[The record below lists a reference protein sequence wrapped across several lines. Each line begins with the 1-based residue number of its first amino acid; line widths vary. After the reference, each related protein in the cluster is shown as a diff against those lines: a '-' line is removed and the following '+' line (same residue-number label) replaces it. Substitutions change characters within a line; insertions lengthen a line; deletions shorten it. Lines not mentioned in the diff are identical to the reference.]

1 MLKHNEDNIKELLL
15 RFTEGQT
22 TEAEEEVL
30 KDYFTHNKHIP
41 EEWEA
46 YKDLFSSFDTDAYD
60 FTHEEVD
67 AMFVAEP
74 TKKRAIWPWL
84 SIAGIAA
91 CLILVFTLYPRKSA
105 DTLVADNNKVE
116 TKTIPVVPEKVTIA
130 EEKTTCELPATPS
143 KPKARKAV
151 IRKPRPMVQPE
162 IPLKETDTLTISGM
176 TAEEYVKAMIAANM
190 QDLDNNIFNDPIE
203 FQSKIRAKGMELSA
217 RAYKAIKKQEL

>member
-1 MLKHNEDNIKELLL
+1 MLKYNEDNIKKLLL

-30 KDYFTHNKHIP
+30 KDYFTHSEHIP

-60 FTHEEVD
+60 FTQEEVD
-67 AMFVAEP
+67 AMFMTEP
-74 TKKRAIWPWL
+74 AKKRAIWPWL
-84 SIAGIAA
+84 SIAGIAV
-91 CLILVFTLYPRKSA
+91 CLLLIFTLYPRKSA
-105 DTLVADNNKVE
+105 DTIVADNNKVE
-116 TKTIPVVPEKVTIA
+116 TKTIPVVQEKVTIA
-130 EEKTTCELPATPS
+130 EEKTTCEQPTTPS

-151 IRKPRPMVQPE
+151 ARKSRPMVQPE
-162 IPLKETDTLTISGM
+162 NPLKETDTLTISGM

-217 RAYKAIKKQEL
+217 RAYKAIKNQEL

>member
-1 MLKHNEDNIKELLL
+1 MLKYNEDNIKELLL

-30 KDYFTHNKHIP
+30 KDYFTHSKHIP

-60 FTHEEVD
+60 FTQEEVD

-74 TKKRAIWPWL
+74 AKKRAIWPWL

-105 DTLVADNNKVE
+105 DTIVADNYRVE
-116 TKTIPVVPEKVTIA
+116 RKTIPVVPEKVTIA
-130 EEKTTCELPATPS
+130 EEITTCEQPATPS
-143 KPKARKAV
+143 KPKARKTVA
-151 IRKPRPMVQPE
+151 RKPRPMVQPE
-162 IPLKETDTLTISGM
+162 TSLKETDTLTISGM

-217 RAYKAIKKQEL
+217 RAYKAINNQEL

>member
-1 MLKHNEDNIKELLL
+1 MLKYNEDNIKKLLL

-30 KDYFTHNKHIP
+30 KDYFTHSKHIP
-41 EEWEA
+41 EEWDA
-46 YKDLFSSFDTDAYD
+46 YKDLFNSFDTDAYD
-60 FTHEEVD
+60 FTQEEVD

-74 TKKRAIWPWL
+74 AKKRAIWPWL

-116 TKTIPVVPEKVTIA
+116 TKTIPVVQEKVTIT
-130 EEKTTCELPATPS
+130 EEKTSCELPATPS

-151 IRKPRPMVQPE
+151 TKKPQPTIQSE
-162 IPLKETDTLTISGM
+162 TPLKETASPTTSEM
-176 TAEEYVKAMIAANM
+176 TAEEYMEAMIAASM
-190 QDLDNNIFNDPIE
+190 PDIKDNIFNDPIE
-203 FQSKIRAKGMELSA
+203 FQSMIRAKGMELSA
-217 RAYKAIKKQEL
+217 RAYKAINNQEL

>member
-1 MLKHNEDNIKELLL
+1 MLKHNEDNIKKLLL

-30 KDYFTHNKHIP
+30 KDYFTHSKHIP
-41 EEWEA
+41 EKWEA

-60 FTHEEVD
+60 FTQEEVD
-67 AMFVAEP
+67 AMFMTEP
-74 TKKRAIWPWL
+74 AKKRAIWPWL

-116 TKTIPVVPEKVTIA
+116 TKTIPVVQEKVTIA

-143 KPKARKAV
+143 KPKARKTVA
-151 IRKPRPMVQPE
+151 RKSRPMVQPE
-162 IPLKETDTLTISGM
+162 NPLKETDTLTISGM

-190 QDLDNNIFNDPIE
+190 QNFDNNIFNDPIE

-217 RAYKAIKKQEL
+217 RAYKAINNQEL

>member
-1 MLKHNEDNIKELLL
+1 MLKYNEDNIKKLLL

-30 KDYFTHNKHIP
+30 KDYFSHSEHIP

-46 YKDLFSSFDTDAYD
+46 YKELFSSFDTDAYD
-60 FTHEEVD
+60 FTQEEVD
-67 AMFVAEP
+67 AMFMTEP
-74 TKKRAIWPWL
+74 AKKRAIWPWL

-91 CLILVFTLYPRKSA
+91 CLLLVFALYPRKSS
-105 DTLVADNNKVE
+105 DTLVADNNKIE
-116 TKTIPVVPEKVTIA
+116 TKNIPVVPEKVIIT

-143 KPKARKAV
+143 KPKARKTVA
-151 IRKPRPMVQPE
+151 RKPRPMVQPE
-162 IPLKETDTLTISGM
+162 NPLKETDTLTISGM

-217 RAYKAIKKQEL
+217 RAYKAINNQEL

>member
-1 MLKHNEDNIKELLL
+1 MLKYNEDNIKELLL

-30 KDYFTHNKHIP
+30 KDYFSHSKHIP

-46 YKDLFSSFDTDAYD
+46 YKDLFSSFDTEAYD
-60 FTHEEVD
+60 FTQEEVD
-67 AMFVAEP
+67 AMFVAENA
-74 TKKRAIWPWL
+74 KKHAIWPWL

-91 CLILVFTLYPRKSA
+91 CLLLVFMLYPRKSA

-130 EEKTTCELPATPS
+130 EEKTTCEQPATPS
-143 KPKARKAV
+143 KPKARKTVA
-151 IRKPRPMVQPE
+151 RKPRPMVQPE
-162 IPLKETDTLTISGM
+162 TSLKGTDTLTISGM

-217 RAYKAIKKQEL
+217 RAYKAIKNQEL

>member
-1 MLKHNEDNIKELLL
+1 MLKYNEDNIKELLL

-30 KDYFTHNKHIP
+30 KDYFTHSEHIP

-46 YKDLFSSFDTDAYD
+46 YKDLFTSFDTDAYD
-60 FTHEEVD
+60 FTQEEVD

-74 TKKRAIWPWL
+74 AKKRAIWPWL

-91 CLILVFTLYPRKSA
+91 CLLLIFMLYPRKSA
-105 DTLVADNNKVE
+105 DTIVADNNEVE
-116 TKTIPVVPEKVTIA
+116 RKTIPVVPEKVTIA
-130 EEKTTCELPATPS
+130 EEITTCEQPATPS
-143 KPKARKAV
+143 KPKARKTVA
-151 IRKPRPMVQPE
+151 RKPRPMVQPE
-162 IPLKETDTLTISGM
+162 TSLKETDSLTISGM
-176 TAEEYVKAMIAANM
+176 TAEEYVEAMIAANM
-190 QDLDNNIFNDPIE
+190 QNFDNNIFNDPIE

>member
-1 MLKHNEDNIKELLL
+1 MLKYNEDNIKKLLL

-30 KDYFTHNKHIP
+30 KDYFTHSEHIP

-46 YKDLFSSFDTDAYD
+46 YKDLFNSFDTDAYD
-60 FTHEEVD
+60 FTQEEVD

-105 DTLVADNNKVE
+105 DTIVADNYKVE
-116 TKTIPVVPEKVTIA
+116 RKTIPVVPEKVTIA
-130 EEKTTCELPATPS
+130 EEMTTCEQPATPS
-143 KPKARKAV
+143 KPKAKKTVA
-151 IRKPRPMVQPE
+151 RKPRPMVQPE
-162 IPLKETDTLTISGM
+162 IPLKETDTLTISEM
-176 TAEEYVKAMIAANM
+176 TAEEYMKAMIVANM
-190 QDLDNNIFNDPIE
+190 QNLDNNIFNDPIK
-203 FQSKIRAKGMELSA
+203 FQSMIRAKGMELSA
-217 RAYKAIKKQEL
+217 RAYKAINNQEL

>member
-1 MLKHNEDNIKELLL
+1 MLKYNENDIKKLLL

-30 KDYFTHNKHIP
+30 KDYFTHSEHIP

-46 YKDLFSSFDTDAYD
+46 YKDLFISFDTDAYD
-60 FTHEEVD
+60 FTQEEVD

-91 CLILVFTLYPRKSA
+91 CLLLVFTLYPRKSA
-105 DTLVADNNKVE
+105 DNTLVADNKVE
-116 TKTIPVVPEKVTIA
+116 TKKIPVVQEKAIIA
-130 EEKTTCELPATPS
+130 EEKTTCEQPSTPS

-151 IRKPRPMVQPE
+151 ARKPQPMAQPE
-162 IPLKETDTLTISGM
+162 TPLKETDTPTPSEM
-176 TAEEYVKAMIAANM
+176 AAEEYVEAMIAASMSNI
-190 QDLDNNIFNDPIE
+190 DNNIFNDPIK
-203 FQSKIRAKGMELSA
+203 FQSMIRAKGTELSA
-217 RAYKAIKKQEL
+217 RVYKAINNQEL

>member
-1 MLKHNEDNIKELLL
+1 MLKYNEDNIKKLLL

-30 KDYFTHNKHIP
+30 KDYFTHSEHIP

-60 FTHEEVD
+60 FTQEEVD

-74 TKKRAIWPWL
+74 AKKRAIWPWL

-105 DTLVADNNKVE
+105 DTIVADNYKVE
-116 TKTIPVVPEKVTIA
+116 RKTIPVVPEKVTIA
-130 EEKTTCELPATPS
+130 EEMTTCEQPATPS
-143 KPKARKAV
+143 KPKARKTVA
-151 IRKPRPMVQPE
+151 RKSRPMVQPE
-162 IPLKETDTLTISGM
+162 NPLKETDTLTISGM

-190 QDLDNNIFNDPIE
+190 QNFDNNIFNDPIE

-217 RAYKAIKKQEL
+217 RAYKAINNQEL

>member
-1 MLKHNEDNIKELLL
+1 MLKYNEDNIKKLLL

-30 KDYFTHNKHIP
+30 KDYFTHSKHIP

-60 FTHEEVD
+60 FTQEEVD
-67 AMFVAEP
+67 AMFMTEP
-74 TKKRAIWPWL
+74 AKKRAIWPWL

-105 DTLVADNNKVE
+105 NTIVADNYKVE
-116 TKTIPVVPEKVTIA
+116 RKTIPVVPEKVTIA
-130 EEKTTCELPATPS
+130 EEITTCEQPATPS
-143 KPKARKAV
+143 KPKARKTVA
-151 IRKPRPMVQPE
+151 RKPRPMVQPE
-162 IPLKETDTLTISGM
+162 NPLKETDTLTISGM

-217 RAYKAIKKQEL
+217 RAYKAIKNQEL

>member
-1 MLKHNEDNIKELLL
+1 MLKYNEDNIKELLL

-30 KDYFTHNKHIP
+30 KDYFTHSEHIP

-60 FTHEEVD
+60 FTQEEVD

-74 TKKRAIWPWL
+74 AKKRAIWPWL

-105 DTLVADNNKVE
+105 DTLVANNKVE
-116 TKTIPVVPEKVTIA
+116 TKTIPVVPEKITNA
-130 EEKTTCELPATPS
+130 EEKTICEQPSTSS

-151 IRKPRPMVQPE
+151 ARKSRPMVQPE
-162 IPLKETDTLTISGM
+162 NPLKETDTLTISGM

-190 QDLDNNIFNDPIE
+190 QNFDNNIFNDPIE

-217 RAYKAIKKQEL
+217 RAYKAIKNQEL

>member
-1 MLKHNEDNIKELLL
+1 MLKYNENNIKELLL
-15 RFTEGQT
+15 RFSEGQT
-22 TEAEEEVL
+22 TEMEEEVL
-30 KDYFTHNKHIP
+30 KDYFTHSDHIP
-41 EEWEA
+41 EEWKA

-60 FTHEEVD
+60 FTQEEVD
-67 AMFVAEP
+67 AMFMTEP
-74 TKKRAIWPWL
+74 AKKRAIWPWL

-105 DTLVADNNKVE
+105 DTIVE
-116 TKTIPVVPEKVTIA
+116 RKTIPVVQEKVTIA
-130 EEKTTCELPATPS
+130 EEKTTCEQPATPS

-162 IPLKETDTLTISGM
+162 IPLKGTDTLTISGM
-176 TAEEYVKAMIAANM
+176 TAEEYVEAMIAANM

-217 RAYKAIKKQEL
+217 RAYKAIKNQEL

>member
-1 MLKHNEDNIKELLL
+1 MLKYNEDNIKELLL

-30 KDYFTHNKHIP
+30 KDYFSHSEHIP

-60 FTHEEVD
+60 FTQEEVD

-74 TKKRAIWPWL
+74 AKKRAIWPWL

-91 CLILVFTLYPRKSA
+91 CLLLIFTLYPRKSA

-130 EEKTTCELPATPS
+130 EEKTTCEQPATPS

-151 IRKPRPMVQPE
+151 ARKSRPMVQPE
-162 IPLKETDTLTISGM
+162 TSLKVVPLP
-176 TAEEYVKAMIAANM
+176 IASI
-190 QDLDNNIFNDPIE
+190 LPLLYR
-203 FQSKIRAKGMELSA
+203 SK
-217 RAYKAIKKQEL
+217 

>member
-1 MLKHNEDNIKELLL
+1 MLKYNEDNIKKLLL

-30 KDYFTHNKHIP
+30 KDYFTHSEHIP

-105 DTLVADNNKVE
+105 NTIVADNYKVE
-116 TKTIPVVPEKVTIA
+116 RKTIPVVPEKVTIA
-130 EEKTTCELPATPS
+130 EEITTCEQPATPS
-143 KPKARKAV
+143 KPKARKTVA
-151 IRKPRPMVQPE
+151 RKPQPMAQPE
-162 IPLKETDTLTISGM
+162 THLKETDTLTISGM
-176 TAEEYVKAMIAANM
+176 TAEEYVEAMIAANM
-190 QDLDNNIFNDPIE
+190 QDLGNNIFNDPIE

-217 RAYKAIKKQEL
+217 RAYKAIKNQEL

>member
-1 MLKHNEDNIKELLL
+1 MLKYNEDNIKELLL

-30 KDYFTHNKHIP
+30 KDYFSHSEHIP

-46 YKDLFSSFDTDAYD
+46 YKELFSSFDTDAYD
-60 FTHEEVD
+60 FTQEEVD
-67 AMFVAEP
+67 AMFMTEP
-74 TKKRAIWPWL
+74 AKKRAIWPWL

-91 CLILVFTLYPRKSA
+91 CLLLVFALYPRKSS
-105 DTLVADNNKVE
+105 DTLVADNNKIE
-116 TKTIPVVPEKVTIA
+116 TKNIPVVQEKVTIA
-130 EEKTTCELPATPS
+130 EEKTTCEQPATPS

-176 TAEEYVKAMIAANM
+176 TAEEYVEAMIAANM

-217 RAYKAIKKQEL
+217 RAYKAIKNQEL

>member
-1 MLKHNEDNIKELLL
+1 MLKYNEDNIKELLL

-30 KDYFTHNKHIP
+30 KDYFTHSEHIP

-60 FTHEEVD
+60 FTQEEVD

-74 TKKRAIWPWL
+74 AKKRAIWPWL

-116 TKTIPVVPEKVTIA
+116 TKTIPVVPKKVTIA
-130 EEKTTCELPATPS
+130 EEKTTCEQPATPS

-151 IRKPRPMVQPE
+151 IRKPQPMVQPE
-162 IPLKETDTLTISGM
+162 NPLKETDTLTISGM

-217 RAYKAIKKQEL
+217 RAYKAIKNQEL

>member
-1 MLKHNEDNIKELLL
+1 MLKYNEDNIKKLLL

-30 KDYFTHNKHIP
+30 KNYFTHSEHIP

-91 CLILVFTLYPRKSA
+91 CLFLVFTLYPRKSA
-105 DTLVADNNKVE
+105 DSLVANNKVE
-116 TKTIPVVPEKVTIA
+116 TKTIPVVPEKITNA
-130 EEKTTCELPATPS
+130 EEKTICEQPSTPS

-151 IRKPRPMVQPE
+151 ARKPQPMVQSGT
-162 IPLKETDTLTISGM
+162 PLKEADTPTTSGM
-176 TAEEYVKAMIAANM
+176 TAEEYVEAMIAANM
-190 QDLDNNIFNDPIE
+190 QDLGNNIFNDPIE

-217 RAYKAIKKQEL
+217 RAYKAIKNQEL

>member
-1 MLKHNEDNIKELLL
+1 MLKYNEDNIKELLL

-30 KDYFTHNKHIP
+30 KDYFSHSEHIP
-41 EEWEA
+41 EEWDA

-60 FTHEEVD
+60 FTQEEVD

-74 TKKRAIWPWL
+74 AKKHAIWPWL
-84 SIAGIAA
+84 SIAGIAV
-91 CLILVFTLYPRKSA
+91 CLLLVFTLYPRKSA

-116 TKTIPVVPEKVTIA
+116 RKTIPVVPEKVTIA

-143 KPKARKAV
+143 KPKTRKAV
-151 IRKPRPMVQPE
+151 ARKSRPMVQPE
-162 IPLKETDTLTISGM
+162 NPLKETDTLTISGM

-190 QDLDNNIFNDPIE
+190 QNFDNNIFNDPIE

-217 RAYKAIKKQEL
+217 RAYKAIKNQEL

>member
-1 MLKHNEDNIKELLL
+1 MLKYNENNIKELLL
-15 RFTEGQT
+15 RFSEGQT
-22 TEAEEEVL
+22 TEMEEEVL
-30 KDYFTHNKHIP
+30 KDYFTHSKHIP

-60 FTHEEVD
+60 FTQEEVD

-74 TKKRAIWPWL
+74 AKKRAIWPWL

-105 DTLVADNNKVE
+105 DTIVADNYRVE
-116 TKTIPVVPEKVTIA
+116 RKTIPVVPEKVTIA
-130 EEKTTCELPATPS
+130 EEITTCEQPATPS
-143 KPKARKAV
+143 KPKARKTVA
-151 IRKPRPMVQPE
+151 RKPRPMVQPE
-162 IPLKETDTLTISGM
+162 TSLKETDTLTISGM

-190 QDLDNNIFNDPIE
+190 QNFDNNIFNDPIE

-217 RAYKAIKKQEL
+217 RAYKAIKNQEL

>member
-1 MLKHNEDNIKELLL
+1 MQKYNENNIKELLL
-15 RFTEGQT
+15 RFSEGQT
-22 TEAEEEVL
+22 TEMEEEVL
-30 KDYFTHNKHIP
+30 KDYFTHSKHIP

-60 FTHEEVD
+60 FTQEEVD
-67 AMFVAEP
+67 AMFMTEP
-74 TKKRAIWPWL
+74 AKKRAIWPWL
-84 SIAGIAA
+84 SIAGIAV
-91 CLILVFTLYPRKSA
+91 CLLLIFMLYPRKSA

-130 EEKTTCELPATPS
+130 EEKTTCEQPATPS

-151 IRKPRPMVQPE
+151 ARKLRPMVQPE
-162 IPLKETDTLTISGM
+162 NPLKETDTLTISGM

-190 QDLDNNIFNDPIE
+190 QDLDNSIFNDPIE

-217 RAYKAIKKQEL
+217 RAYKAINNQEL

>member
-1 MLKHNEDNIKELLL
+1 MLKYNEDNIKELLL

-30 KDYFTHNKHIP
+30 KDYFTHSKHIP

-60 FTHEEVD
+60 FTQEEVD
-67 AMFVAEP
+67 AMFVVEP
-74 TKKRAIWPWL
+74 AKKRAIWPWL

-105 DTLVADNNKVE
+105 NTLVADNNKVE
-116 TKTIPVVPEKVTIA
+116 RKTIPVVPEKVTIA
-130 EEKTTCELPATPS
+130 EEITTCEQPATPS
-143 KPKARKAV
+143 KPKARKTVA
-151 IRKPRPMVQPE
+151 RKPRPMVQPGTS
-162 IPLKETDTLTISGM
+162 LKETDTLTISGM
-176 TAEEYVKAMIAANM
+176 TAEEYVEAMIVANM
-190 QDLDNNIFNDPIE
+190 QNFDNNIFNDPIE

-217 RAYKAIKKQEL
+217 RAYKAIKNQEL

>member
-1 MLKHNEDNIKELLL
+1 MLKYNEDNIKELLL

-30 KDYFTHNKHIP
+30 KDYFSHSKHIP

-84 SIAGIAA
+84 VAA
-91 CLILVFTLYPRKSA
+91 CVIGALMMLSTPPKFGEETAVPIA
-105 DTLVADNNKVE
+105 KVE
-116 TKTIPVVPEKVTIA
+116 KTVKKTENTVEKVEKEPQIIVLETAKSSDITQKTIRKHTKIRKQKPIEET
-130 EEKTTCELPATPS
+130 EEKTVEEPVRMSEETRQRLLLASMEPQ
-143 KPKARKAV
+143 
-151 IRKPRPMVQPE
+151 IRTMN
-162 IPLKETDTLTISGM
+162 DDYDF
-176 TAEEYVKAMIAANM
+176 EENVR
-190 QDLDNNIFNDPIE
+190 Q
-203 FQSKIRAKGMELSA
+203 IRQRGQRVMSM
-217 RAYKAIKKQEL
+217 YAIKE

>member
-1 MLKHNEDNIKELLL
+1 MLKYNEDNIKELLL

-30 KDYFTHNKHIP
+30 KDYFTHSEHIP

-60 FTHEEVD
+60 FTQEEVD

-74 TKKRAIWPWL
+74 AKKRAIWPWL

-91 CLILVFTLYPRKSA
+91 CLFLVFTLYPQKSA
-105 DTLVADNNKVE
+105 DTLVANNKVE
-116 TKTIPVVPEKVTIA
+116 TKTIPVVPEKNTIA
-130 EEKTTCELPATPS
+130 EDKITCEQPSTPS

-151 IRKPRPMVQPE
+151 TRKPQPTIQSE
-162 IPLKETDTLTISGM
+162 SPLQETASPTTSEM
-176 TAEEYVKAMIAANM
+176 TAEEYMEAMIAASM
-190 QDLDNNIFNDPIE
+190 QDIEDNIFNDPIE
-203 FQSKIRAKGMELSA
+203 FQSMIRAKGMELSA
-217 RAYKAIKKQEL
+217 RAYKAINNL

>member
-1 MLKHNEDNIKELLL
+1 MLKYNENNIKELLL
-15 RFTEGQT
+15 RFMEGQT
-22 TEAEEEVL
+22 TEVEEEVL
-30 KDYFTHNKHIP
+30 KDYFTHSDHIP
-41 EEWEA
+41 EEWKA
-46 YKDLFSSFDTDAYD
+46 YKDLFCSFDTDAYD
-60 FTHEEVD
+60 FTQEEVD

-74 TKKRAIWPWL
+74 AKKRAIWPWL

-91 CLILVFTLYPRKSA
+91 CLLLVFTLYPRKSS

-116 TKTIPVVPEKVTIA
+116 TKKIPVVPEKVSIA
-130 EEKTTCELPATPS
+130 KEKNTCEQPATLS

-151 IRKPRPMVQPE
+151 ARKSRPMVQPE
-162 IPLKETDTLTISGM
+162 NPLKETDTLTISGM

-217 RAYKAIKKQEL
+217 RAYKAIKNQEL

>member
-1 MLKHNEDNIKELLL
+1 MLKYNEDNIKKLLL

-30 KDYFTHNKHIP
+30 KDYFTHSEHIP

-105 DTLVADNNKVE
+105 DTIVADNYKVE
-116 TKTIPVVPEKVTIA
+116 RKTIPVVPEKVTIA
-130 EEKTTCELPATPS
+130 EEMTTCEQPATPS
-143 KPKARKAV
+143 KPKARKTVA
-151 IRKPRPMVQPE
+151 RKPRPMAQPE
-162 IPLKETDTLTISGM
+162 THLKETDTLTISGM
-176 TAEEYVKAMIAANM
+176 TAEEYVEAMIAANM

-217 RAYKAIKKQEL
+217 RAYKAINNQEL

>member
-1 MLKHNEDNIKELLL
+1 MLKYNEDNIKKLLL

-30 KDYFTHNKHIP
+30 KDYFSHSEHIP

-46 YKDLFSSFDTDAYD
+46 YKELFSSFDTDAYD
-60 FTHEEVD
+60 FTQEEVD
-67 AMFVAEP
+67 AMFMTEP
-74 TKKRAIWPWL
+74 AKKRAIWPWL

-91 CLILVFTLYPRKSA
+91 CLLLVFALYPRKSS
-105 DTLVADNNKVE
+105 DTLVADNNKIE
-116 TKTIPVVPEKVTIA
+116 TKNIPVVPEKVIIT

-143 KPKARKAV
+143 KPKARKTVA
-151 IRKPRPMVQPE
+151 RKPRPMVQPE
-162 IPLKETDTLTISGM
+162 NPLKETDTLTISGM

-217 RAYKAIKKQEL
+217 RAYKAIKNQEL

>member
-1 MLKHNEDNIKELLL
+1 MLKYNEDNIKELLL

-30 KDYFTHNKHIP
+30 KDYFSHSKHIP

-46 YKDLFSSFDTDAYD
+46 YKELFSSFDTDAYD
-60 FTHEEVD
+60 FTQEEVD
-67 AMFVAEP
+67 AMFMTEP
-74 TKKRAIWPWL
+74 AKKRAIWPWL

-91 CLILVFTLYPRKSA
+91 CLLLIFMLYPRKSA

-130 EEKTTCELPATPS
+130 EEKTTCEQPATPS

-151 IRKPRPMVQPE
+151 IRKPQPMVQPE

-190 QDLDNNIFNDPIE
+190 QNFDNSIFNDPIE

-217 RAYKAIKKQEL
+217 RAYKAINNQEL